1 MARLHRYCNW
11 ECSMIK
17 ERCPNHGIDIS
28 FFHLR
33 TGTISLQVFSTLLQT
48 RAASWTS
55 EHADWTKA
63 VCLTW
68 ATKWGYHIP
77 KVPLLIWQVRT
88 FFKICARLR
97 KFALVLRIFALE
109 FALKKRS
116 RFFQTS
122 KVFTKPVSST
132 KKHVKTLLR
141 RPLQQILSNQ
151 TQSFFP
157 PQLMLWDPVARA
169 GQVTQ
174 PQGRQVGRHVFET
187 VFGLARSVLL
197 WPQKDK

>member
-33 TGTISLQVFSTLLQT
+33 TGTISLQVCSTLLQT

-55 EHADWTKA
+55 EHADWTES

-97 KFALVLRIFALE
+97 KFADICARICTQKTLEIFPNIKGFYKTGKFHQKTCQNFVEETFATNSQQSNPIL
-109 FALKKRS
+109 FSSTADALGSRS
-116 RFFQTS
+116 SRRASHPASGPTIGSTCFWNSLWFSQ
-122 KVFTKPVSST
+122 VSST
-132 KKHVKTLLR
+132 
-141 RPLQQILSNQ
+141 
-151 TQSFFP
+151 
-157 PQLMLWDPVARA
+157 
-169 GQVTQ
+169 VTTK
-174 PQGRQVGRHVFET
+174 R
-187 VFGLARSVLL
+187 
-197 WPQKDK
+197 